1 MYTVTVKT
9 QKRKQLALP
18 KGVRKGLLKKVVLS
32 RVHVST
38 IAIDIIIIIIIKTYN
53 PEVYKHGKSCKL
65 IVIKLVF
72 LTYRAVS

>member
-38 IAIDIIIIIIIKTYN
+38 IAIDIIIIIKTYN

>member
-38 IAIDIIIIIIIKTYN
+38 IAIDIIIIIIKTYN